1 MPKATVAT
9 PFNFREGGKVKTIG
23 KGEQELTA
31 AAHAHAAANGFLAK
45 PKPVAKEVD
54 GSAK

>member
-1 MPKATVAT
+1 MPKATVVK

-31 AAHAHAAANGFLAK
+31 AAHAHAEASGFLLK
-45 PKPVAKEVD
+45 PKPAGKEADTTAK
-54 GSAK
+54 

>member
-9 PFNFREGGKVKTIG
+9 PFNFREGGKVKNIS

-31 AAHAHAAANGFLAK
+31 AAHAHAEANGFLAK
-45 PKPVAKEVD
+45 PKATAKEVD